1 MCLQGELKEW
11 LRRLRIFPCEGAK
24 RLETSLGEKEDMRN
38 LATNK

>member
-11 LRRLRIFPCEGAK
+11 LRRLRISPCEGAK
-24 RLETSLGEKEDMRN
+24 RLEASLREKEDRGN